1 MEVYLNCIE
10 MKTAIY
16 GVQAAAKHK
25 FNTTIAKLS
34 AGQCALTTAT
44 LPNPIRF
51 DSARPFNLH
60 QKRQG
65 QILRL
70 MESVPSLRRR
80 RRKKR

>member
-25 FNTTIAKLS
+25 LNTTAAKLS

-51 DSARPFNLH
+51 DSARLS
-60 QKRQG
+60 
-65 QILRL
+65 IYI
-70 MESVPSLRRR
+70 
-80 RRKKR
+80 KKGKDKFCV